1 MGVKCSNLS
10 IVMCHVLL
18 KFMLRVLLII
28 LQTLILNPHVQTR
41 NFIPFQVPLIH
52 IYIYIY
58 IYTHTHTN
66 AHVTLN
72 SNFV

>member
-41 NFIPFQVPLIH
+41 NFIPFSSATDTYIH

-58 IYTHTHTN
+58 THIETPI
-66 AHVTLN
+66 LL
-72 SNFV
+72 